1 MFSSKQILNT
11 CAAHPSI
18 SCDCKAF
25 MSVVMVRRIDSVLVR
40 LFKVLTRKILE
51 QTGQTKK
58 DTIIFLLR

>member
-1 MFSSKQILNT
+1 
-11 CAAHPSI
+11 
-18 SCDCKAF
+18 